1 MGVRGFLRD
10 LLTIYVCVIIFTNLI
25 TGNMKADTTFIL
37 ATLAL
42 FILSVWFLLERIG
55 LIPKFY

>member
-1 MGVRGFLRD
+1 MGARGFLRD
-10 LLTIYVCVIIFTNLI
+10 LLSIYVCIIIFVNLI
-25 TGNMKADTTFIL
+25 TGNMKADTIFAL
-37 ATLAL
+37 AALVL